1 MATDRNKEKLNKTE
15 KDGAAAG
22 PPGENLHGT
31 AEADSNP
38 CKVSIPGSGGEQ
50 CKDKAAGIRDEKT
63 EKRCIPG
70 SGGAHKE
77 GAAVTDG
84 RIPDKDGAS
93 ASTGNA
99 DKDSVSEIGSGSEG
113 VTGEQMPPEYQK
125 RAAGQRRDFSRPP
138 MRTFLGYFRPH
149 WKLFLLD
156 LSCAFV
162 ACLIDLTF
170 PLVARRSMN
179 ELLPGKEYHTF
190 FTVMVIVAIAFILRS
205 AMNYIITYW
214 GHMFGVRVEADM
226 RQELFAH
233 MQTLDFKFFDRNRTG
248 QLMNRMTGDLFEL
261 TELAHHGPE
270 DLFIAIVTIIGS
282 LIIMFPIQWRLALVI
297 LIIIPIFLLV
307 VIACRRSMVI
317 TSRNVKVKMA
327 EINGEIESGLSGIRT
342 SKAFAN
348 EDVDYAKFSIANERF
363 KTAKCDNYRAFGKFN
378 SSLEYFMCI
387 MPVVIMAVGGWL
399 IMRNR
404 MDYVDLITFYLYIG
418 TFINPIRK
426 LSNFTEMFMN
436 GFAGLNRFIDLMR
449 SRPEVREAEHP
460 VVLQGVQGR
469 IDMENVDFT
478 YDDENSVLRGI
489 DLHISPGETV
499 AIVGP
504 SGGGKST
511 LCQLIPRFYDTDRG
525 VVRLDGHDV
534 REVSKHSLRRN
545 IGIVQQDVYLFPDTI
560 MENIRYGRPD
570 ATDAEV
576 IKAAKKAEIYD
587 DIMHMPEG
595 FSSYVGERGVLL
607 SGGQKQRVSIARIF
621 LKNPPVLILDEATSA
636 LDTVTEARIQGAF
649 DRLSEGRTSILIAH
663 RLSTIKNAD
672 RIILIDDGEIKES
685 GTHDQLMA
693 AGGIY
698 HELYETSVV

>member
-15 KDGAAAG
+15 KDGAAVG
-22 PPGENLHGT
+22 PPGENLRGT

-70 SGGAHKE
+70 PGGAHKE

-179 ELLPGKEYHTF
+179 ELLPGKEFHTF
-190 FTVMVIVAIAFILRS
+190 FTVMVIVAFILRS

-233 MQTLDFKFFDRNRTG
+233 MQTMDFKFFDRNRTG

-307 VIACRRSMVI
+307 VIACRRNMVI

-576 IKAAKKAEIYD
+576 IEAAKKAEIYD

-685 GTHDQLMA
+685 GCHDQLMA